1 MTTEPDALVSA
12 VTAGDRRALARL
24 ITLVEDD
31 LPGAV
36 EALRAAF
43 AAAVPAHRI
52 GITGAPGSGKSTLTD
67 RLIAA
72 ARADGETVAVL
83 AVDPTSP
90 FTGGAVLGDRVRMQ
104 DHVLDQGVFV
114 RSMASR
120 GHLGGLAV
128 AAPKA
133 LLAME
138 AAGFSRLIVE
148 TVGVGQDEVE
158 VVSAADTVVVVVTPG
173 WGDGIQAAKAG
184 ILEIGHVFVV
194 NKADR
199 EGAAETVADLR
210 AMLDMGDHQ
219 GWLPPV
225 VETVA
230 VEGRGVAAVW
240 DAIQAHR
247 AHMGEAGAARA
258 RGRRRLWELET
269 ALAGEL
275 RERARRAMDE
285 SSQLVAAVAA
295 GETDPWTAAGVLA
308 AS

>member
-1 MTTEPDALVSA
+1 MITAPEALVSA

-31 LPGAV
+31 LPGAA
-36 EALRAAF
+36 EALREAF
-43 AAAVPAHRI
+43 TAAAPSHRI
-52 GITGAPGSGKSTLTD
+52 GITGAPGAGKSTLTD

-72 ARADGETVAVL
+72 ARDAGETVAVL

-104 DHVLDQGVFV
+104 DHVLDRGVFV

-138 AAGFSRLIVE
+138 AGGFSRLIVE

-184 ILEIGHVFVV
+184 ILEIGNVFVV

-210 AMLDMGDHQ
+210 AMLDMGSHD
-219 GWLPPV
+219 GWVPPV
-225 VETVA
+225 LETVA
-230 VEGRGVAAVW
+230 VEDRGVAEVW
-240 DAIQAHR
+240 EAIRAHR
-247 AHMGEAGAARA
+247 THMGDPGVARA
-258 RGRRRLWELET
+258 RSRRRLWELET
-269 ALAGEL
+269 ALVGEL
-275 RERARRAMDE
+275 RERARRAMDQG
-285 SSQLVAAVAA
+285 SQLVAAVAA
-295 GETDPWTAAGVLA
+295 GETDPWTAAGILA
-308 AS
+308 AR